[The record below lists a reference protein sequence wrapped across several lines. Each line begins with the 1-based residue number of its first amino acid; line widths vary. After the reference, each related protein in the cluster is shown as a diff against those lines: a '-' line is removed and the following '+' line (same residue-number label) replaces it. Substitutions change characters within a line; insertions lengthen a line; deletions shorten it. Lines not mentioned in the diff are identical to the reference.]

1 MFEIFTIFLVYLIS
15 LNIAAFIGVM
25 VLATFFQIKKRNFN
39 PTQEKWQVYLQKI
52 GPKGIVQRLHV
63 SYMLA
68 LGILAVINYNLAFH
82 HSIAYTITLLIAGIF
97 HLSFKY
103 QLNKNNLPKR
113 FN

>member
-25 VLATFFQIKKRNFN
+25 ILATFFQIKKRNFN

-82 HSIAYTITLLIAGIF
+82 HSIAYTITLLIYRNFPFVFQI
-97 HLSFKY
+97 SIKQK
-103 QLNKNNLPKR
+103 QLTQAL
-113 FN
+113 